1 MEVVDAT
8 LYDYYDYNALEEGK
22 GAGRGY
28 IKISLAED
36 WDPEGFVKFEVDLPN
51 IETFKEDG

>member
-1 MEVVDAT
+1 MDAT